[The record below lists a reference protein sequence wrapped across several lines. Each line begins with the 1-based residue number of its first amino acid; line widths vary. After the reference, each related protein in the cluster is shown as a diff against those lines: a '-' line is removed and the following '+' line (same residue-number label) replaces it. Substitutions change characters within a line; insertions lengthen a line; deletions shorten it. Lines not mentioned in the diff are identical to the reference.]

1 MLSGGSLFAQWGIL
15 FAQWGI
21 LVCSV
26 GDSYKYELMKGL
38 CHQNMNAVSILPV
51 LLRPRS
57 RGEVRLQ
64 STSPWDPPLLDPK
77 YLTEDADLDLLVEAV
92 QTAFQL
98 VNSSKRLQE
107 HKFQVEKK
115 QPHRILLGILKL
127 HVLSYV

>member
-1 MLSGGSLFAQWGIL
+1 
-15 FAQWGI
+15 
-21 LVCSV
+21 
-26 GDSYKYELMKGL
+26 MKSL

-51 LLRPRS
+51 LVRPRS

-77 YLTEDADLDLLVEAV
+77 YLTEEEDLDLLVEAV

-107 HKFQVEKK
+107 HKFQVVKE
-115 QPHRILLGILKL
+115 QPHYWILLGILLL
-127 HVLSYV
+127 HVLRYVQKCLVYLFIYCLYNAMQTILFWLWKF